1 MIAPP
6 AARWAS
12 VRPGCPVSPSRP
24 SLHAPRTTSA
34 RRVVIRSKADL
45 GVERTLT
52 DFRGDAARR
61 ALMRLDNLLS
71 GVGDGEDELLNNV
84 LASQPAPS
92 KLMLSTCAGVIVI
105 TACTVAC
112 WLCGNDPLG
121 GASFSTDSL
130 FAALLGVGA
139 SVPLILLRRML
150 WNPKLIRESPVLQQ
164 LTLREAKYLEP
175 LISGLTKPQQAV
187 ILLTDSLTIVMIMLP
202 TLMGCIKS
210 SLTVY
215 FDIVQEQT
223 GFHMPGFLPL
233 GVALGL
239 SSVIY
244 AIGRFGNTNH
254 TEDEVSVVVD
264 AITNADR
271 YYRVMS
277 VTDGNRQDPL
287 LNATAFKMVA
297 ADWLTRAHSA
307 AMLTG
312 VIGFFDIIYLGMLW
326 QITGDLTAPAMVAIL
341 CSAVEYDCI
350 TKTYGLGQQ
359 E

>member
-1 MIAPP
+1 M
-6 AARWAS
+6 
-12 VRPGCPVSPSRP
+12 V
-24 SLHAPRTTSA
+24 L
-34 RRVVIRSKADL
+34 RSKADA

-61 ALMRLDNLLS
+61 AILRLDNLLS
-71 GVGDGEDELLNNV
+71 GVGDGEDEHLNSV
-84 LASQPAPS
+84 LASQSATN
-92 KLMLSTCAGVIVI
+92 KLLLSTSAGVILF
-105 TACTVAC
+105 ASCSMAC

-121 GASFSTDSL
+121 GASLSTDSL
-130 FAALLGVGA
+130 FAAFIGAGA
-139 SVPLILLRRML
+139 SVPLIILRRML
-150 WNPKLIRESPVLQQ
+150 WNPTLIRESPVLQQ
-164 LTLREAKYLEP
+164 LTFREAKYLEP
-175 LISGLTKPQQAV
+175 LVSGLTKPQQAV
-187 ILLTDSLTIVMIMLP
+187 ILLIDTLTVVAVMLP
-202 TLMGCIKS
+202 ALMGCIKS

-223 GFHMPGFLPL
+223 GFHTPSFIPL

-239 SSVIY
+239 SSIIY
-244 AIGRFGNTNH
+244 AIGRFGNTCN
-254 TEDEVSVVVD
+254 EDEVSVVVD

-277 VTDGNRQDPL
+277 VTQGDRQDPS

-297 ADWLTRAHSA
+297 ADWLTSAHSA

-326 QITGDLTAPAMVAIL
+326 QLTGDLTAPAVVAVL
-341 CSAVEYDCI
+341 CSAVEYDCV
-350 TKTYGLGQQ
+350 TKTYNLGQR